1 MEPTTIFIKNM
12 VCPRCILAV
21 ETILSGEGLHLN
33 TIELGKVEVS
43 ENLNSV
49 QMKVL
54 DGKLKK
60 MGFEILKSREK
71 QLTEQIKTTLID
83 FIDHAEKEDANVKL
97 SVMISEKL
105 ESDYTQLSKLFSLE
119 EGITIEK
126 YFIRLK
132 IEKAKELISYHDLNL
147 SEIAHQLH
155 YSSLQHLSTQFKM
168 ITGMSV
174 SDYKKLSENDRKP
187 LTHLH

>member
-1 MEPTTIFIKNM
+1 MESTTIFIKNM

-21 ETILSGEGLHLN
+21 ENILSEENLHLN
-33 TIELGKVEVS
+33 NIELGKVEIS
-43 ENLNSV
+43 ENLNSA

-71 QLTEQIKTTLID
+71 QLAEQIKTTLIE
-83 FIDHAEKEDANVKL
+83 FIDQSDKEDSNIKL
-97 SVMISEKL
+97 SVLISEKL
-105 ESDYTQLSKLFSLE
+105 DLDYTQLSKIFSRE

-147 SEIAHQLH
+147 SEIAYKLH

-174 SDYKKLSENDRKP
+174 SEYKKLSEHDRKP
-187 LTHLH
+187 LTHLY